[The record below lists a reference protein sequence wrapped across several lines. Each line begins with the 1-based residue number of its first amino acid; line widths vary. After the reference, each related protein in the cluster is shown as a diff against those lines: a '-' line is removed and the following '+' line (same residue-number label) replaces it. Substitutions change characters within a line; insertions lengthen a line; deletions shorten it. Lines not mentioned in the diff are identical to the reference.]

1 METQF
6 EPTCI
11 RQKSN
16 WSKAGDDFKF
26 ESASFNPDKLLA
38 EIETRSPKLDALL
51 AKIEALDK
59 SDMAR
64 DGQVYK
70 HFIFSDLKSNS
81 YGVKLLASA
90 FIAKGLNIGYLAP
103 KRGELRPVVSISD
116 KSVTPK
122 RKSVVRIKSPIIQD
136 FSPSLEP
143 PSNMSNLSEPPSLR
157 SNISDITMSEPPN
170 SNIALTPSRESL
182 SEESLSE
189 ASLPEESLPDESLSE
204 ESLSEASLSEASLPE
219 ESLSEASLPSDES
232 LPEESSESKSE
243 SGIGSSISN
252 IATSISNGFSSIISP
267 VASPVPSPSD
277 SLSALFRKIG
287 INTPPSDSPVSDL
300 EEYRRELIANK
311 LKIMAQ
317 PGTDAAELEAYLNTL
332 KASIDSRSPSP
343 ESSATVGGAPTKN
356 KHSKTAKN
364 QKVWGKPYLKTD
376 KELLRTT
383 GQNFYLLSSTGMYDM
398 PITVATKKSILKK
411 FNQRPENI
419 HGELVRFII
428 MDSGF
433 KEGIDLFDIKYIH
446 IFEPSIVPA
455 DQTQT
460 IGRGTRTCGQKGL
473 DFHPTRGWPLHVFI
487 YDLEIPEQF
496 RDGFNGANGA
506 MDLYLKSLNIDLR
519 IMNFA
524 SALEE
529 VAIMGSVDYELNK
542 KIHSFA
548 IAKDSPIRSQG
559 SPIRSQGSPIR
570 SQGSP
575 IRSQGSPIRSP
586 PKLSESLYSMP
597 LSESLYSIPLSQRT
611 TIPMNN
617 SMPLSQADTVVTGG
631 ESTGGESTGGGAK
644 SVRELLAQIETRNL
658 PKKMGFAEM
667 RRYIDK
673 NYKQFEWEDV
683 KMENL
688 CVDKKTGGQ
697 LANSNITNEISGGA
711 GPQLIKFSPTQDFV
725 KHYFTPQNPYKGML
739 LWHSVGTGKTCS
751 AIAAA
756 SYSFEQQGY
765 TILWVTRTTLKN
777 DIWKNMFEQVCS
789 DRIRTIVEHSN
800 NSNSNSGKNEFPE
813 EQNKRMRL
821 LSQSWKIRPMSYKQF
836 SNLVSKQNENYRTL
850 VGINGAIDPLR
861 KTLIIIDEAHKL
873 YGASDLSALERP
885 DMAALHQSLMNSY
898 QISGADSVKMLLM
911 TATPITKDP
920 LELVK
925 LLNLCRPIAEQMPT
939 EFDHFANQYLDE
951 EGRFSAPG
959 RARFLDDIAGQI
971 SYLNREKD
979 ARQFA
984 QPVIKYIRPSIIAN
998 AGDIEMMD
1006 NRYVREYT
1014 ARGIGELQNRVLEQ
1028 NAKLEGDLGEIN
1040 AGKFAFLKR
1049 KCDMEVDDP
1058 KLRKKCVSMV
1068 NRHIKAL
1075 VAEAKLES
1083 QVIKDLIKEIK
1094 SDIKGK
1100 TDIRK
1105 DKSAAIAAYI
1115 RDNPDKLA
1123 DFQNTNYYNIKYKC
1137 GKRVDPNKKSAEVN
1151 SAAMGDPRIWE
1162 LEGQI
1167 QAIDQTIAGKQEQLK
1182 LEIEQY
1188 KNQIRQLQDLLK
1200 TNITSLEKS
1209 AVRVEIQNQRKTLR
1223 NISTLVKKDMSKEMG
1238 AINKTRKEIEKSIA
1252 TGKKEHRKAIIKEG
1266 KETRKREL
1274 KEANFANKEERKT
1287 RKMLQKQGEYL
1298 EIKNAA
1304 INELV
1309 NKYSAE
1315 IEHEYGELLAQDQL
1329 DEANKLRT
1337 KVAKDENKTK
1347 KAQEKAQKAQEKAH
1361 AKVQVAAQNQANKT
1375 QKAQE
1380 KAHAKEEVAA
1390 QKAHT
1395 KDQVAAQ
1402 KAQEKAYIA
1411 AQKAHAKDQVAA
1423 QKAQE
1428 KAYIAAQ
1435 KAQVAALKE
1444 EQKMIRPNKTRRL
1457 PIPPQEPKP
1466 LLLRPQLQQQQ
1477 QSQFPV
1483 IQETML

>member
-1 METQF
+1 
-6 EPTCI
+6 
-11 RQKSN
+11 
-16 WSKAGDDFKF
+16 
-26 ESASFNPDKLLA
+26 
-38 EIETRSPKLDALL
+38 
-51 AKIEALDK
+51 
-59 SDMAR
+59 
-64 DGQVYK
+64 
-70 HFIFSDLKSNS
+70 
-81 YGVKLLASA
+81 
-90 FIAKGLNIGYLAP
+90 
-103 KRGELRPVVSISD
+103 
-116 KSVTPK
+116 
-122 RKSVVRIKSPIIQD
+122 
-136 FSPSLEP
+136 
-143 PSNMSNLSEPPSLR
+143 
-157 SNISDITMSEPPN
+157 
-170 SNIALTPSRESL
+170 
-182 SEESLSE
+182 
-189 ASLPEESLPDESLSE
+189 
-204 ESLSEASLSEASLPE
+204 
-219 ESLSEASLPSDES
+219 
-232 LPEESSESKSE
+232 
-243 SGIGSSISN
+243 
-252 IATSISNGFSSIISP
+252 
-267 VASPVPSPSD
+267 
-277 SLSALFRKIG
+277 
-287 INTPPSDSPVSDL
+287 
-300 EEYRRELIANK
+300 
-311 LKIMAQ
+311 MAQ

-376 KELLRTT
+376 KELLRTPD
-383 GQNFYLLSSTGMYDM
+383 QNFYLLSSTGMYDM

-548 IAKDSPIRSQG
+548 IAKDSPVRSQG
-559 SPIRSQGSPIR
+559 SPVRSQGSPVR
-570 SQGSP
+570 SQGS
-575 IRSQGSPIRSP
+575 SE
-586 PKLSESLYSMP
+586 LSESLYSMP
-597 LSESLYSIPLSQRT
+597 LSESLNSMPLSESLNSMPLSQRT
-611 TIPMNN
+611 TISMNN
-617 SMPLSQADTVVTGG
+617 SMPLSQADTVV
-631 ESTGGESTGGGAK
+631 TGGESTGGGAK

-673 NYKQFEWEDV
+673 NYKQFEWDDV

-688 CVDKKTGGQ
+688 CADKKTGGQ
-697 LANSNITNEISGGA
+697 LANMNITNGISGGSSGGA

-800 NSNSNSGKNEFPE
+800 NSNSNSKSGKNEFPE

-984 QPVIKYIRPSIIAN
+984 QPIIKYIRPSIIAN

-1028 NAKLEGDLGEIN
+1028 NAKLEGDLGEID

-1094 SDIKGK
+1094 DDIKGK
-1100 TDIRK
+1100 NDIRK

-1137 GKRVDPNKKSAEVN
+1137 GKRVDPNKKSAEAN

-1162 LEGQI
+1162 LEGQL
-1167 QAIDQTIAGKQEQLK
+1167 QSIDQTIAGKQEQLK

-1223 NISTLVKKDMSKEMG
+1223 NISTLIKKDMSKEMG

-1274 KEANFANKEERKT
+1274 KEANFAKKEERKT
-1287 RKMLQKQGEYL
+1287 RKMLQKQGEYM
-1298 EIKNAA
+1298 EIKNAT

-1309 NKYSAE
+1309 DKHSAE
-1315 IEHEYGELLAQDQL
+1315 IEHEYGGLLAQEQL
-1329 DEANKLRT
+1329 LEANKLRT
-1337 KVAKDENKTK
+1337 KVAKDENKTQ
-1347 KAQEKAQKAQEKAH
+1347 KAQEKAQKAQAKVQVAAQTQANKTQKAQEKAH
-1361 AKVQVAAQNQANKT
+1361 AKVQVAAQTQANKT
-1375 QKAQE
+1375 E
-1380 KAHAKEEVAA
+1380 KAYI
-1390 QKAHT
+1390 
-1395 KDQVAAQ
+1395 AAQ

-1411 AQKAHAKDQVAA
+1411 AQKAHAKVQVAA

-1435 KAQVAALKE
+1435 KAQEKALKE

-1457 PIPPQEPKP
+1457 PVPPQEPKP

-1477 QSQFPV
+1477 SQFPV